1 MSPAARFALIF
12 GAQFA
17 SLGAAMPFVPSV
29 LAAGGL
35 SAQQVGLVLA
45 LGTGT
50 RLLANPWAARIA
62 DRTGLRG
69 TLALG
74 AVLAGL
80 LLPALGWG
88 QGLAVL
94 LAVYV
99 VHSAAVAPIVTLSDA
114 AAIAEMR
121 RRPFDYG
128 RVRAAGSVTFILA
141 ALAAGQVAG
150 LWGPGAVL
158 YISAG
163 ALLLTAALALSL
175 PPHGAL
181 PPAARGS
188 MWEPLRHAAFRRLL
202 PASALIQGSH
212 AMYNG
217 FSTLHWQ
224 AAGLS
229 PGLVGALWATGVV
242 AEVGLFLFGRRIVD
256 RLGARGLALLAAG
269 AGVVRW
275 TITGITVEPWLLFPV
290 NALHAATFG
299 AMHLA
304 AIRSLGALPPALG
317 ARAQALHTSLGV
329 GLATGVMMVLAG
341 PLYAALDGR
350 AFWVMAGL
358 CAMGMVAAARLP
370 RG

>member
-1 MSPAARFALIF
+1 VSPAFRFSLIF

-17 SLGAAMPFVPSV
+17 SLGAALPFVPAV
-29 LAAGGL
+29 LTAGGL

-62 DRTGLRG
+62 DRTGLRR

-80 LLPALGWG
+80 LLPLLGWG

-99 VHSAAVAPIVTLSDA
+99 LHSAAVAPIVTLSDA
-114 AAIAEMR
+114 AAIAEIR

-128 RVRAAGSVTFILA
+128 RVRAVGSLTFILA
-141 ALAAGQVAG
+141 ALAAGQFVG
-150 LWGPGAVL
+150 LWGAGSAL
-158 YISAG
+158 YISCA
-163 ALLLTAALALSL
+163 ALLATGALALTL
-175 PPHGAL
+175 PPHEAL

-188 MWEPLRHAAFRRLL
+188 MWEPLRQPAFRRLL

-229 PGLVGALWATGVV
+229 PGLVGALWGAGVV
-242 AEVGLFLFGRRIVD
+242 AEIALFVFGRRLVEK
-256 RLGARGLALLAAG
+256 LGARGLAMVAAG
-269 AGVVRW
+269 SGVLRW
-275 TITGITVEPWLLFPV
+275 SVTAVTVDPWLLFPIQL
-290 NALHAATFG
+290 LHACTFG

-329 GLATGVMMVLAG
+329 GLATGVMMVVAG
-341 PLYAALDGR
+341 PLYAALEGH
-350 AFWVMAGL
+350 AFWAMAGL
-358 CAMGMVAAARLP
+358 CALGFVAATRLG
-370 RG
+370 R